1 MTLDAASLP
10 NVQIVHLPGV
20 IDLGWGHPDP
30 ALLPVEGL
38 RRAATEALDRHGAA
52 ALAYG
57 SERGPGPL
65 LRWLLGY
72 LGATDRRAPAAEEI
86 IVTGG
91 ISHALDQVCTLL
103 TQPGDAVLVE
113 EPTYH
118 LAVRILREYPLDLI
132 PIVSDEGGLRP
143 EAVTGVL
150 AAARRAGKAVRF
162 LYTVPTFNNPT
173 GISLSTARRRA
184 LIDLAVVEGLTIVED
199 DAYRE
204 LAYDG
209 PAPPSLWSLAPRGPV
224 IRLGSFS
231 KVVAP
236 GLRLGFLTAD
246 AAIIERF
253 RGGGLLDS
261 GGGINHFS
269 ANTAAAFCEAGRF
282 QEQGERLRSAYRA
295 RRDAL
300 ATALNEYLPDGC
312 RWVLPGGGFFIWLRL
327 PDGIDAGEL
336 LPRAIAGG
344 VGFAPGMR
352 FHLAGGGANCARLA
366 FGLYPEG
373 ELTEAARRLGDVLR
387 AG

>member
-1 MTLDAASLP
+1 MTLDAACLP
-10 NVQIVHLPGV
+10 NVQIVHKPGV

-30 ALLPVEGL
+30 ALLPVGGL
-38 RRAATEALDRHGAA
+38 RLAATEALDRYGAE

-65 LRWLLGY
+65 LRWLIGY
-72 LGATDRRAPAAEEI
+72 LGSLEGVAPAADEI

-91 ISHALDQVCTLL
+91 ISHALDQACTLL
-103 TQPGDAVLVE
+103 TQPGDVVLVE
-113 EPTYH
+113 QPTYH
-118 LAVRILREYPLDLI
+118 LAVRILREHPLELV
-132 PIVSDEGGLRP
+132 PVASDAGGLRP
-143 EAVTGVL
+143 EAVAETIAAVRRTG
-150 AAARRAGKAVRF
+150 RNPRF

-173 GISLSTARRRA
+173 GISLAAERRQA
-184 LIDLAVVEGLTIVED
+184 LVELAVAERLLIVED

-204 LAYDG
+204 LFYDD
-209 PAPPSLWSLAPRGPV
+209 PAPASLWSIAPRGTV
-224 IRLGSFS
+224 VRLGSFS

-282 QEQGERLRSAYRA
+282 EEQGAFLRAAYRA

-300 ATALNEYLPDGC
+300 AAALTEYLPEDV
-312 RWVLPGGGFFIWLRL
+312 RWTRPAGGFFFWLDFPARL
-327 PDGIDAGEL
+327 DTHDL
-336 LPRAIAGG
+336 LSRAVAGG
-344 VGFAPGMR
+344 VGYALGSR
-352 FHLAGGGANCARLA
+352 FFVGVGGTAAARLA
-366 FGLYPEG
+366 FGLYSE
-373 ELTEAARRLGDVLR
+373 EQLVEAARRLGAVLR
-387 AG
+387 AE

>member
-1 MTLDAASLP
+1 MPLDAASLP

-38 RRAATEALDRHGAA
+38 RLAATEALERHGAA

-65 LRWLLGY
+65 LRWLIGH
-72 LGATDRRAPAAEEI
+72 LGATDGRAPAADEI
-86 IVTGG
+86 IATGG
-91 ISHALDQVCTLL
+91 VSHALDQACTLL
-103 TQPGDAVLVE
+103 TRPGDVVLVE

-118 LAVRILREYPLDLI
+118 LAVRILREHPLELV
-132 PIVSDEGGLRP
+132 PVGSDAGGLRP
-143 EAVTGVL
+143 EAV
-150 AAARRAGKAVRF
+150 AAALDTARRAGKSPRF

-173 GISLSTARRRA
+173 GISLGMERRRA
-184 LIDLAVVEGLTIVED
+184 LIDLAVAERLLIVED

-209 PAPPSLWSLAPRGPV
+209 LAPPSLWSLAPLGTV
-224 IRLGSFS
+224 VRLGSFS
-231 KVVAP
+231 KAVAP

-246 AAIIERF
+246 AATIERF

-269 ANTAAAFCEAGRF
+269 ANIAAAFCEAGRF
-282 QEQGERLRSAYRA
+282 VEQGGRLRAAYRA

-300 ATALNEYLPDGC
+300 AAALTEYLPDRC
-312 RWVLPGGGFFIWLRL
+312 EWTLPGGGFFIWLRL
-327 PDGIDAGEL
+327 PAGSDAGAL
-336 LPRAIAGG
+336 LPRAITGG
-344 VGFAPGMR
+344 VGFAPGTR
-352 FHLAGGGANCARLA
+352 FHLAGGGANFARLA
-366 FGLYPEG
+366 FGLYPAA